1 MPLLQIAILSTIILM
16 LDMIYITSIKEVFNN
31 LIKGVQGSSI
41 KLDLTA
47 TFLDYILIIFSI
59 YYFIIQKKASIKDAM
74 ILGLCIY
81 GIYELTNMAV
91 LKLWKWEIVVLDSI
105 WGSLLYGM
113 STYLYRAIIQK
124 LI

>member
-105 WGSLLYGM
+105 WGALLYGM
-113 STYLYRAIIQK
+113 STYLYRTIILK